1 VAILLINKDLKQ
13 ISLSFISTFILY
25 FLPVPSE
32 VCSWR
37 IGICLTLIHF
47 RMRVIL
53 ERCHKDQ
60 LRGIFK
66 THTQKKHKHKYACK
80 VLAYN
85 LNKSLYTFVQSVQ
98 MTNQQPINK
107 SNNTCLNWWI
117 KR

>member
-66 THTQKKHKHKYACK
+66 THTQK
-80 VLAYN
+80 N
-85 LNKSLYTFVQSVQ
+85 
-98 MTNQQPINK
+98 TNINMPAK
-107 SNNTCLNWWI
+107 FLHTI
-117 KR
+117 